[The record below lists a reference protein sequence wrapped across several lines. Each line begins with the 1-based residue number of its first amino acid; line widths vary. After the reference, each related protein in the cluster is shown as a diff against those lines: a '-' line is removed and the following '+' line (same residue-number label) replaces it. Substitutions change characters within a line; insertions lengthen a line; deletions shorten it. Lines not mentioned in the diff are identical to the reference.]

1 MGTSEVGPPNL
12 KTVIDTLIRAYG
24 LPEPPYVTDPFEM
37 MLFENVVYLV
47 SDEYRVTAFENL
59 RNVIGLRPVD
69 ILTATPERFDEVEKR
84 ARRLSKP

>member
-1 MGTSEVGPPNL
+1 MGTSEVGPPN
-12 KTVIDTLIRAYG
+12 
-24 LPEPPYVTDPFEM
+24 PPYVTDPFEM

-69 ILTATPERFDEVEKR
+69 ILTATPEQFDEVEKS

>member
-1 MGTSEVGPPNL
+1 MGTSEVGPPN
-12 KTVIDTLIRAYG
+12 
-24 LPEPPYVTDPFEM
+24 PPYVTDTFEM

-69 ILTATPERFDEVEKR
+69 ILTATPERFDEVEKS
-84 ARRLSKP
+84 ARRL

>member
-1 MGTSEVGPPNL
+1 MGTSEVGPPN
-12 KTVIDTLIRAYG
+12 
-24 LPEPPYVTDPFEM
+24 PPYVTDPFEM

>member
-1 MGTSEVGPPNL
+1 METSEVGPPN
-12 KTVIDTLIRAYG
+12 
-24 LPEPPYVTDPFEM
+24 PPYVTDPFEM

-69 ILTATPERFDEVEKR
+69 ILTATPEQFDEVEKS